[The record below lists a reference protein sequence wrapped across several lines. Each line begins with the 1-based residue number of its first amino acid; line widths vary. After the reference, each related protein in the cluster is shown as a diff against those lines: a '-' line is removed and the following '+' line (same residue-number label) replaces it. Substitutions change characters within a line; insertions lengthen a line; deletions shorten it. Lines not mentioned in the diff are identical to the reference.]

1 MCLAIPVKVITLLD
15 NGRAIVNL
23 GGVKKEISL
32 ALLDDIKADDYVVV
46 HVGYAIARLDE
57 LEAQKTLNIFST
69 IAKEIWRVMKYI
81 SDFRNGELAKV
92 LAKTIAQEVD
102 QVRLYKFME
111 FCGGHTHTIHRYGI
125 PSLLPKNVV
134 MIHGPGCPVCVLPI
148 AH

>member
-69 IAKEIWRVMKYI
+69 IAKEISGAV
-81 SDFRNGELAKV
+81 
-92 LAKTIAQEVD
+92 
-102 QVRLYKFME
+102 
-111 FCGGHTHTIHRYGI
+111 
-125 PSLLPKNVV
+125 
-134 MIHGPGCPVCVLPI
+134 
-148 AH
+148 